1 MNFSLLNFFIYVSL
15 LFISA
20 DRISI
25 NLPIGN
31 VRIVQFF
38 LIIAFIILFSKI
50 NIKIEK
56 ENAFIFLILVFY
68 FFINIIFSYNK
79 LRTISYLIWIIYNYI
94 FIFLLFSN
102 YIYNFKFENFEKRF
116 LLIYRII
123 SYYVFIQFF
132 FGLLGISDPFFGTNF
147 TFGVPRPYIWMYEPS
162 YLATYLTPYFIYSN
176 YNFLINK
183 DMDYSKDSKI
193 STFALIFTTSTSGYL
208 LMLLF
213 ALFIFSYYLINL
225 KIKKVFKILSYLVI
239 ILLFVIVL
247 SLIFVPELFNYFFLR
262 LFKLGIRASAP
273 ERVSKWFETL
283 RVIKDN
289 FLIGVGAGAYGTY
302 VSNNIK
308 DVASNITLEIM
319 AELGFY
325 GFFIISILLIQI
337 FKPLF
342 FSIQIRKEKKLM
354 ALFWSIIF
362 LIIILQSNQNYLRL
376 YLWAQISYFYGYI
389 LMLKEK
395 YQ

>member
-1 MNFSLLNFFIYVSL
+1 MDFSLLNFFIYISL

-25 NLPIGN
+25 NLPVGN

-38 LIIAFIILFSKI
+38 LIITFILLFSKV
-50 NIKIEK
+50 NIKIDR
-56 ENAFIFLILVFY
+56 ENSFIFLILIFY

-79 LRTISYLIWIIYNYI
+79 LRTISYLIWFIYNYI
-94 FIFLLFSN
+94 FIFLLFST
-102 YIYNFKFENFEKRF
+102 YIYHFGFENFEKKL

-123 SYYVFIQFF
+123 SYYIFIQFF
-132 FGLLGISDPFFGTNF
+132 IGLFGISDPFFGTNF

-176 YNFLINK
+176 YNVIINK
-183 DMDYSKDSKI
+183 DISYSKDSKI
-193 STFALIFTTSTSGYL
+193 SILALIFTTSTSGYL
-208 LMLLF
+208 MMILF
-213 ALFIFSYYLINL
+213 ILFIFSYNLLNL
-225 KIKKVFKILSYLVI
+225 KIRNIFKILLYFIIVLLLVMI
-239 ILLFVIVL
+239 L

-262 LFKLGIRASAP
+262 LFKLGIKASAP

-283 RVIKDN
+283 RVIRDN

-302 VSNNIK
+302 VSNDVK
-308 DVASNITLEIM
+308 DVASNITLELI

-325 GFFIISILLIQI
+325 GFFIVLFLLIQNFRPLI
-337 FKPLF
+337 FLPQL
-342 FSIQIRKEKKLM
+342 RKEKKLI

-362 LIIILQSNQNYLRL
+362 LIAILQSNQNYLRL
-376 YLWAQISYFYGYI
+376 YLWSQFSYFYGYV
-389 LMLKEK
+389 LSLKEK